1 MAQNVGSLDSTI
13 RVGIGFGLIFTGLL
27 LPPPASVVAYVAGL
41 AAIVSG
47 FAGQC
52 LLYRVLGI
60 NTCEGR
66 GGSST

>member
-13 RVGIGFGLIFTGLL
+13 RIGIGFGLIFSGLL
-27 LPPPASVVAYVAGL
+27 LTPPASGLAFIAGL
-41 AAIVSG
+41 GAIVSG

-52 LLYRVLGI
+52 LLYRLLSV

-66 GGSST
+66 GGTSA